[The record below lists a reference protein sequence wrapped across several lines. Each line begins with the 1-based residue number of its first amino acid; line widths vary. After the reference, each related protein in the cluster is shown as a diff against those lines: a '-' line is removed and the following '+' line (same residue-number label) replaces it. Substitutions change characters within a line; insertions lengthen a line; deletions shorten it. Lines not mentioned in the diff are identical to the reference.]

1 VDFYEDGVVTSHEG
15 AWLSGVADARP
26 GIIIPSDPEVGYKYY
41 QEIAPDVAEDR
52 AEIIS
57 LDEVVITPAGT
68 FDNVLKVE
76 ETTPLEPGVTEF
88 KYHAPGIGLIQDAEL
103 KLINYTLP
111 EEDEIELMPSVQT
124 VTVAGETITLDL
136 NSSSTISEFELDEDS
151 KSITFTVDG
160 ENGTAGVTE
169 ISIGRVLEGPY
180 AVTID
185 GQVTSDVEVTQDAAS
200 GESIIRISYTHS
212 TREVVITGTNVVP
225 EFPVSLIVVTAA
237 VLGSIILVGR
247 SRLAGSF
254 MR

>member
-1 VDFYEDGVVTSHEG
+1 
-15 AWLSGVADARP
+15 
-26 GIIIPSDPEVGYKYY
+26 
-41 QEIAPDVAEDR
+41 
-52 AEIIS
+52 
-57 LDEVVITPAGT
+57 
-68 FDNVLKVE
+68 
-76 ETTPLEPGVTEF
+76 VTEF
-88 KYHAPGIGLIQDAEL
+88 NYHAPGIGLIQDAEL